1 MTARRTIS
9 ISPATHRVEPA
20 ARDAARP
27 QATLRALLLA
37 PHRIAFFAGALMLL
51 LASLAWASLLAAT
64 SSGTA
69 VVTTLPPTLAHGFI
83 FTAAYMPLFIAGFM
97 FTAGPRWLDVPTPPA
112 ERLIWPVRLHAT
124 GILLLLVG
132 SIGSMGVAAFGALLL
147 AFAWTAIG
155 ISFVSLLRASR
166 TRDKLHAH
174 CVLAFWIAG
183 IAAALLFAS
192 GLATHYFDAVA
203 AAAGILVFGFVAPI
217 TVTVA
222 HRVLPFFTSNA
233 VAGMVPWRPNW
244 VLGLL
249 IAGVL
254 TLGALQ
260 LAGRLELL
268 DARAMAL
275 MTLVSVAPIGVAL
288 AALAVRW
295 GLMQTLRGPSLRL
308 VAMLHLAFLWIP
320 IALALASVDA
330 AWLLLFGTA
339 APRLGTLPLH
349 ALTIGFLGSMLFAM
363 ATRVISG
370 HGGLAV
376 TADGFVWTLFWL
388 LQAAALLRLSVPI
401 FPRYA
406 GELSAATALLWTA
419 TWGAWAARYLPLLMR
434 PRADGRPG

>member
-1 MTARRTIS
+1 VTARRTIP
-9 ISPATHRVEPA
+9 ISPA
-20 ARDAARP
+20 ARGPVPSASETARP
-27 QATLRALLLA
+27 PATMRALLLA
-37 PHRIAFFAGALMLL
+37 PHRLAFFNGALMLVL
-51 LASLAWASLLAAT
+51 VSLAWAGLLAA
-64 SSGTA
+64 SSFGMA

-112 ERLIWPVRLHAT
+112 ARLLWPVRLHAT
-124 GILLLLVG
+124 GIVLLLVG
-132 SIGSMGVAAFGALLL
+132 SVVSMGVAAFGALLL
-147 AFAWTAIG
+147 VFAWTAIG
-155 ISFVSLLRASR
+155 IGFVSLLRTSR
-166 TRDKLHAH
+166 ARDKLHAH
-174 CVLAFWIAG
+174 CVLAFWITG

-233 VAGMVPWRPNW
+233 IAGMVPWRPNW

-260 LAGRLELL
+260 LAGRFDLLE
-268 DARAMAL
+268 AQAMAL
-275 MTLVSVAPIGVAL
+275 LTLLSIAPMGVAL

-295 GLMQTLRGPSLRL
+295 GLMQSLRGPSLRL

-320 IALALASVDA
+320 IALVLAAVDA
-330 AWLLLFGTA
+330 ALLLLFGTE
-339 APRLGTLPLH
+339 APRLGMLPLH

-376 TADGFVWTLFWL
+376 TADGFVWVTFWL
-388 LQAAALLRLSVPI
+388 LQATALLRLSVATLPQ
-401 FPRYA
+401 YA
-406 GELSAATALLWTA
+406 GVLSAAAATLWTA
-419 TWGAWAARYLPLLMR
+419 VWAAWAARYLPLLMR

>member
-1 MTARRTIS
+1 MTARRTIP
-9 ISPATHRVEPA
+9 ISPA
-20 ARDAARP
+20 ARGPIPSTREAARP
-27 QATLRALLLA
+27 PATLRALLLA
-37 PHRIAFFAGALMLL
+37 PHRLAFFAGALMLV
-51 LASLAWASLLAAT
+51 LASLGWAGLLAVT
-64 SSGTA
+64 WSGMA

-112 ERLIWPVRLHAT
+112 ARLLWPVRLHAT
-124 GILLLLVG
+124 GIVLLLVG
-132 SIGSMGVAAFGALLL
+132 SVVSMGVAAFGALLL
-147 AFAWTAIG
+147 VFAWTAIG
-155 ISFVSLLRASR
+155 IGFVSLLRASR
-166 TRDKLHAH
+166 ARDKLHAH

-233 VAGMVPWRPNW
+233 IAGMVPWRPNW

-260 LAGRLELL
+260 LAGRFDLL
-268 DARAMAL
+268 DAQAMAWL
-275 MTLVSVAPIGVAL
+275 TILSIAPMGVAL

-320 IALALASVDA
+320 IALVLAAVDA
-330 AWLLLFGTA
+330 ALLLLFGTE
-339 APRLGTLPLH
+339 APRLGMLPLH

-376 TADGFVWTLFWL
+376 TADGFVWVTFWL
-388 LQAAALLRLSVPI
+388 LQATALLRLSVATLPQ
-401 FPRYA
+401 YA
-406 GELSAATALLWTA
+406 GALSAAAAVLWTA
-419 TWGAWAARYLPLLMR
+419 LWAAWAARYLPLLMR
-434 PRADGRPG
+434 PRTDGRPG